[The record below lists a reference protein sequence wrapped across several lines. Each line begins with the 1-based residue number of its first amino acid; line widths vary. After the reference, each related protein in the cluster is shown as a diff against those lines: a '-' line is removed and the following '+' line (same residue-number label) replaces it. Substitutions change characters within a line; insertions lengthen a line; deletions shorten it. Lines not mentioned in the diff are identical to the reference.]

1 MPEGAAI
8 LLHLGQAVPCE
19 CQSSALRFAK
29 QKLAPLAFQHGQQAA
44 QSDGDSVQVSYFMV
58 HFIFDAGKFFWYMF
72 FM

>member
-1 MPEGAAI
+1 MPEGAFI

-19 CQSSALRFAK
+19 CQSSALSE
-29 QKLAPLAFQHGQQAA
+29 QKLAPVAFQHGQQQA